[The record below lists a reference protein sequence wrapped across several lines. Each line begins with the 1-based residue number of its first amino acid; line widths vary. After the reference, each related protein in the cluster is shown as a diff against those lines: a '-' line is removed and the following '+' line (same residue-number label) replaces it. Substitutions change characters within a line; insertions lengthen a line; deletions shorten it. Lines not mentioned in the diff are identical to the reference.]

1 LIKILSLNKEKNMAN
16 QNKKLQKIIKNAV
29 YIVLFVAV
37 LYVSF
42 WIVFNVE
49 FEDMIRFSLFFILV
63 FLTIDIFKKLMEE
76 IIIKK

>member
-1 LIKILSLNKEKNMAN
+1 MAN
-16 QNKKLQKIIKNAV
+16 QNKKMQKIIKNAV
-29 YIVLFVAV
+29 YAVLFTAV

-49 FEDMIRFSLFFILV
+49 FQDMIRFSLFFILV

-76 IIIKK
+76 SIIKK